1 MDRRTNRDRPQCACS
16 EVSLVA
22 AVAPILV
29 NNTINS
35 SQLLKRKFVLMNR
48 NTFLWYLMALLMSVV
63 VVVPIQAEESH
74 SDGTAVMRIVWQDR
88 EAKTLRWGQFSE
100 VDSQIEF
107 TQHDTIEGFPK
118 LDTKRNELVQ
128 MERIGRVVVVGI
140 RDDDDGKFQ
149 SGWAA
154 LDMGVRS
161 HSHGDHDDHVY
172 REPPRVMASV
182 VNQSQGNP
190 AHLYQYDGNFFLAN
204 DKLDGFTQLSP
215 MHLLRQDDQQ
225 HGLFHR
231 GGGGHITLAA
241 IDGKLAYST
250 WSSRDE
256 ENNGRIDVSDLSKT
270 GEDAIAYSFQLPV
283 GGLHGA
289 TAVGGRVFFAP
300 SDGIYYVDA
309 DVNLKQSPETVEMH
323 HLSLG
328 KDEEVERPNRTG
340 AFTTHRNWVLCT
352 TGKHAAA
359 ALCLIDA
366 SAAQPSVIKLPI
378 DTPDGLALTTPATV
392 VTAAGKNYAL
402 LFQDRKEGTAAE
414 QLVVVDLDPN
424 ADRDLSDATVV
435 KHLPVGPSRVSGHYG
450 HHEIDFD
457 ADGRWAVV
465 TNPGSGKLQLLS
477 LGDLKFH
484 GEYEVGG
491 MPTKV
496 LCVGGKQTHH

>member
-1 MDRRTNRDRPQCACS
+1 MNHKL
-16 EVSLVA
+16 SLWHF
-22 AVAPILV
+22 
-29 NNTINS
+29 T
-35 SQLLKRKFVLMNR
+35 
-48 NTFLWYLMALLMSVV
+48 TLLMGFALA
-63 VVVPIQAEESH
+63 VPMQAEEAST
-74 SDGTAVMRIVWQDR
+74 DGTPVMRILWQDR
-88 EAKTLRWGQFSE
+88 EGKTLRWGQFSK

-107 TQHDTIEGFPK
+107 TKHDAVEGFPQ
-118 LDTKRNELVQ
+118 LDAERNELVQ

-140 RDDDDGKFQ
+140 RDDDQGKYQ

-161 HSHGDHDDHVY
+161 HSHGDHDDHDY
-172 REPPRVMASV
+172 REPPHVIASV
-182 VNQSQGNP
+182 VDQSQGNP
-190 AHLYQYDGNFFLAN
+190 AHLYQYDGEFFLAN
-204 DKLDGFTQLSP
+204 DKRDGFTQLSP
-215 MHLLRQDDQQ
+215 LHLLRQDDKK
-225 HGLFHR
+225 HGQFRR

-241 IDGKLAYST
+241 IDGKVAYST

-256 ENNGRIDVSDLSKT
+256 KKSGLIDVSDLSKT

-289 TAVGGRVFFAP
+289 TANEGRVFFAP

-309 DVNLKQSPETVEMH
+309 DVNLKQSPESVEPQ
-323 HLSLG
+323 HLSFG
-328 KDEEVERPNRTG
+328 KAEDSERPNRTG
-340 AFTTHRNWVLCT
+340 AFTTHRNWVLCN
-352 TGKHAAA
+352 TGKHDKA

-366 SAAQPSVIKLPI
+366 AAQQPSVIKLPI
-378 DTPDGLALTTPATV
+378 DTPDGLSLTTPATV
-392 VTAAGKNYAL
+392 VTSAGKRYAF
-402 LFQDRKEGTAAE
+402 LFQDRKEGDVAE

-424 ADRDLSDATVV
+424 ADRDLSDAKVV
-435 KHLPVGPSRVSGHYG
+435 KHLPVGPSQVTGHYG

-477 LGDLKFH
+477 LNDLEFR

-496 LCVGGKQTHH
+496 LCVGGEQTHH